1 VTALVRRVVQLMVM
15 MAIQAVVL
23 FASAGTLAWPAAWL
37 YLALYVGSMI
47 MAAAVIVPGHREVVE
62 ERGKG
67 LAGAVSWDRYLATAQ
82 MFPLL
87 GILVVAGLAQ
97 RWGWEPRFPAWL
109 VLVGAVL
116 FIAGYAVALWAMAAN
131 RFFSQ
136 VVRIQTDRGH
146 TVVTDGPYRVVRH
159 PGYTGF
165 IVSALG
171 SALLLGS
178 VWALLPWAAYLAVMV
193 ARTSLED
200 STLARELSGYGEY
213 RTSTRYRLVP
223 HIW

>member
-97 RWGWEPRFPAWL
+97 RW
-109 VLVGAVL
+109 
-116 FIAGYAVALWAMAAN
+116 GYAVALWAMAAN